1 MSHLI
6 FNKKAISSLLVI
18 SKPNKSLSNG
28 CRVLRTKKNPLK
40 SKRIMRLINFVPH
53 VLEDHAQLIRVERD
67 PTRSAFIGL
76 FRFLR
81 SGFLSY
87 LLLPSG
93 FRVGDCFRINYS
105 SSDSKINFK
114 QLKLGGWFYSIKP
127 LVLHAKGSVV
137 HNLECAPFK
146 GFKLCRSAGS
156 SAVLESISLK
166 LGIVKVLLPSGK
178 FAFLPGSSYAVSGAV
193 ANDQHHNT
201 KLRKAGQSVWKGVR
215 PLSRGVAMNPV
226 DHPHGGGEGKTSG
239 GRPSVSFTAV
249 LTKGFKTTKYKK
261 VKKLN
266 FIKKRFEIF
275 R

>member
-6 FNKKAISSLLVI
+6 FQKKALSNLLVAL
-18 SKPNKSLSNG
+18 KPNKSISSG
-28 CRVLRTKKNPLK
+28 RRVLRTKKNPLR
-40 SKRIMRLINFVPH
+40 SKRMLRLVNFMPH
-53 VLEDHAQLIRVERD
+53 VLEDYAQLVRIERD
-67 PTRSAFIGL
+67 PARSAFIGL

-87 LLLPSG
+87 LLVPSG
-93 FRVGDCFRINYS
+93 LKVGDFFRINYPS
-105 SSDSKINFK
+105 IGEINFK
-114 QLKLGGWFYSIKP
+114 QANPGNWSFSIKP
-127 LVLHAKGSVV
+127 LVLHAKGSIV

-146 GFKLCRSAGS
+146 GFKLCRAAGS
-156 SAVLESISLK
+156 SAVLEATSLK
-166 LGIVKVLLPSGK
+166 LGIVKILLPSGK
-178 FAFLPGSSYAVSGAV
+178 FAFLPGSSYAASGAV
-193 ANDQHHNT
+193 SNDQHHNT
-201 KLRKAGQSVWKGVR
+201 KLRKAGQAIWRGVR

-249 LTKGFKTTKYKK
+249 LTKGFKTVKYKK

-275 R
+275 K

>member
-6 FNKKAISSLLVI
+6 FQKKALSNLLVAL
-18 SKPNKSLSNG
+18 KPNKSISSG
-28 CRVLRTKKNPLK
+28 RRVLRTKKNPLR
-40 SKRIMRLINFVPH
+40 SKRMLRLVNFMPH
-53 VLEDHAQLIRVERD
+53 VLEDYAQLVRIERD
-67 PTRSAFIGL
+67 PARSAFIGL

-87 LLLPSG
+87 LLVPSG
-93 FRVGDCFRINYS
+93 LKIGDFFRINYPS
-105 SSDSKINFK
+105 IGEINFK
-114 QLKLGGWFYSIKP
+114 QANPGNWSFSIKP
-127 LVLHAKGSVV
+127 LVLHAKGSIV

-146 GFKLCRSAGS
+146 GFKLCRAAGS
-156 SAVLESISLK
+156 SAVLEATSLK
-166 LGIVKVLLPSGK
+166 LGIVKILLPSGK
-178 FAFLPGSSYAVSGAV
+178 FAFLPGSSYAASGAV
-193 ANDQHHNT
+193 SNDQHHNT
-201 KLRKAGQSVWKGVR
+201 KLRKAGQAIWRGVR

-249 LTKGFKTTKYKK
+249 LTKGFKTVKYKK

-275 R
+275 K